1 MRRTRPSRLTG
12 NSVAVAIVAATLA
25 TSRPGHA
32 EDEQDIDFGRDVR
45 PVLASNCFKCHGP
58 DAEARQ
64 AGLRLDTFDGATSPL
79 PSGRIAIVPGR
90 LDASAVIDRIRSH
103 EDAVRMP
110 PAEVGPRLTDDEI
123 DVLTRWI
130 KAGAVYE
137 PHWAFIAPRRADAPA
152 VEHSRGDR
160 NEIDVFIRRSLDV
173 HGLEAAGEADRAK
186 LARRLS
192 LDLIGLPPTA
202 EQVRRFVAD
211 SRPDAHERLVDEL
224 LDSPHFGERW
234 AKMWLDLARYADTKG
249 YEKDQSRTIWRYRD
263 WVIEAFNA
271 DMPFDQFTTE
281 QLAGDLLPQPTV
293 EQMIATA
300 FHRNTMTNDEG
311 GTDDEEF
318 RVAAVVDRVNTTM
331 QAWMGLTFG
340 CAQCHTHKYDPI
352 TQREYYQVYAYFNQT
367 QDFDQADERP
377 TMLTP
382 TTEQTAML
390 AALDAR
396 MTEQQAAIDRAVD
409 SIEFVEPPVSKE
421 DREYVWIGRRL
432 PFGASAQV
440 HPLAA
445 EWPWTSDVGPAA
457 LPSARVTRSA
467 GEGMTQ
473 HFFDNAVET
482 LLVNEGDILV
492 AWVWLDPNDTPDEIM
507 LQFHSLRAGWS
518 HRAYWGSNVIGFG
531 ADGSSQRR
539 PMGELPAAGEWVKL
553 TVAAAE
559 VGLAAGDELNG
570 WAFTQHGGT
579 VLWAGGGVA
588 TAEGRDRHRVSFAAW
603 IEWGR
608 QRADM
613 FEPAVAAALRAPE
626 ATRTSDDIA
635 MLRRRFLADFHVP
648 TMMAIEPLVES
659 LDSLKAERVAL
670 ERSIVTTPIMRDLEP
685 GSRRTTRVLLKGSH
699 LSPGEPVG
707 EGVPAALHP
716 LPANAMPNRLG
727 LARWIVARENP
738 LAARVFV
745 NRVWE
750 QLFGTGIV
758 ETVEDFGVQGAPPTH
773 PELLD
778 WLAVEFMDSGWSLK
792 RLLRLITA
800 SSAYRRSSTVAGGSL
815 AADRENRWFARA
827 PRYRLDAEAVRDQAL
842 AVSGL
847 LSRAM
852 HGPPVYPPQP
862 DGIWMMVYSDERWM
876 TSEGSDRHRR
886 GLYTFWRRTSPY
898 PSMTT
903 FDAGSREFCVTRRLR
918 TNTPLQALVTLN
930 DPVYVEAAQAF
941 ARRIITEGGASAQSK
956 AEFAFFEALARR
968 PDGRERAVLTDLYE
982 SEHEHYSTRPAEAIA
997 MASDPL
1003 GPLPDGV
1010 DRAEAAAW
1018 TVVANVILNLDEFL
1032 TRR

>member
-1 MRRTRPSRLTG
+1 MNRTSPGRVSGR
-12 NSVAVAIVAATLA
+12 AVAITIIAAALA

-32 EDEQDIDFGRDVR
+32 DDEQEIDFGRDVR
-45 PVLASNCFKCHGP
+45 PILASNCFKCHGP
-58 DAEARQ
+58 DAETRQ

-79 PSGRIAIVPGR
+79 PSGRLAISPGR
-90 LDASAVIDRIRSH
+90 HDASAVLERIRSH
-103 EDAVRMP
+103 DDAFRMP
-110 PAEVGPRLTDDEI
+110 PAEVGPRLTDEEI
-123 DVLTRWI
+123 DVLMRWI
-130 KAGAVYE
+130 EAGAVYQ
-137 PHWAFIAPRRADAPA
+137 PHWAFIAPRQGNAPA
-152 VEHSRGDR
+152 VEHSLGDR
-160 NEIDVFIRRSLDV
+160 NEIDAFIRRTLEAR
-173 HGLEAAGEADRAK
+173 GLVAAGEADRAT

-192 LDLIGLPPTA
+192 LDLIGLPPSA

-211 SRPDAHERLVDEL
+211 ARPEAYERFVEEL

-263 WVIEAFNA
+263 WVIDAFNA
-271 DMPFDQFTTE
+271 DMPFDQFTIE

-352 TQREYYQVYAYFNQT
+352 THREYYQVYAYFNQT
-367 QDFDQADERP
+367 EDFDQADERP

-382 TTEQTAML
+382 TAAQSATL
-390 AALDAR
+390 ASLDAR
-396 MTEQQAAIDRAVD
+396 IGEQQAAIGRAVD
-409 SIEFVEPPVSKE
+409 SIEIVDPPPGE
-421 DREYVWIGRRL
+421 EHEEFTWISRRL
-432 PFGASAQV
+432 PFGASPQV
-440 HPLAA
+440 HPPAV
-445 EWPWTSDVGPAA
+445 EWPWTRDAGPAS
-457 LPSARVTRSA
+457 LPAARVTRSA
-467 GEGMTQ
+467 GDGMTQ

-482 LLVNEGDILV
+482 LVIQKGDVLV

-507 LQFHSLRAGWS
+507 LQFHSRRAGWF
-518 HRAYWGSNVIGFG
+518 HRAYWGANLIGFG
-531 ADGSSQRR
+531 ADDSTQRR
-539 PMGELPAAGEWVKL
+539 RMGELPAAGEWVKL
-553 TVAAAE
+553 TVAASD
-559 VGLAAGDELNG
+559 VGLVAGDELSG
-570 WAFTQHGGT
+570 WAFTQQGGT

-588 TAEGRDRHRVSFAAW
+588 PAAGRDRHRASFAAW
-603 IEWGR
+603 IEWAR
-608 QRADM
+608 QRADA
-613 FEPAVAAALRAPE
+613 FDPVAAAAIRASE
-626 ATRTSDDIA
+626 VTRTGEDIA
-635 MLRRRFLADFHVP
+635 TLRRRFLANFHAE
-648 TMMAIEPLVES
+648 TLNTIEPLVES
-659 LDSLKAERVAL
+659 LEALLTERVAA
-670 ERSIVTTPIMRDLEP
+670 ERTIMTTPIMRDLKP
-685 GSRRTTRVLLKGSH
+685 GNQRTTRVLLKGSH
-699 LSPGEPVG
+699 LSPGEPVSA
-707 EGVPAALHP
+707 GVPAALHS
-716 LPANAMPNRLG
+716 LPADASADRLG

-738 LAARVFV
+738 LTARVFV

-773 PELLD
+773 PRLLD
-778 WLAVEFMDSGWSLK
+778 WLAVEFMHSGWSLK
-792 RLLRLITA
+792 RLLRLIVI
-800 SSAYRRSSTVAGGSL
+800 SSAYRRSSNVADGL
-815 AADRENRWFARA
+815 IDADRENRWFARA

-847 LSRAM
+847 LSRTM

-876 TSEGSDRHRR
+876 TSEGADRHRR

-903 FDAGSREFCVTRRLR
+903 FDAGSREFCIPRRLR

-941 ARRIITEGGASAQSK
+941 ARRIIAEGGASDESRAS
-956 AEFAFFEALARR
+956 FAFFEALARR
-968 PDGRERAVLTDLYE
+968 PDARERAVLAGLYE
-982 SEHEHYSTRPAEAIA
+982 SERRHYSTRPAEAIA

-1010 DRAEAAAW
+1010 DPVEAAAW

-1032 TRR
+1032 ARR